1 MTESNPKKFNL
12 SWLGIALIVIGF
24 AEFVFVY
31 LLQDKAALTS
41 SIYTYYQSEYYVHLS
56 KFEIPWINFRFE
68 YPPLA
73 AYVLLFPAFFS
84 GLNVLWVSILRGF
97 STLIFTLLT
106 IRYLNRCEMIPKAI
120 GTLISLSIGFMA
132 VLVPGF
138 YFGLFD
144 WSLVLCNILMALVLF
159 GQAKKSG
166 IEKAFWPLVFLGS
179 SVKLMPLMA
188 APFLLQIKSLRERS
202 NFLSALV
209 VTVLIHVPFL
219 FLGFQNFRLF
229 VSYHRMRSID
239 CLSTYACLL
248 NALERLGGV
257 TIERKWNYGALELT
271 GGPSSFFAKASL
283 PAFVLIL
290 GGLTLLTRNL
300 IKSGLGAKAAFG
312 MYLVA
317 FLAYPA
323 ISKVSQGNYC
333 VWSAATLM
341 CFWLIGYQRQVFVRK
356 TFVGLFLLL
365 AIGWYQDQRFGDFM
379 LPMVPWS
386 MIIVSSVRQ
395 ILTLVIAG
403 YCLKEILAE
412 VPSKD
417 SAVIA

>member
-1 MTESNPKKFNL
+1 MTESSPKKFNL

-24 AEFVFVY
+24 AVFVFVY

-84 GLNVLWVSILRGF
+84 GLSVLWVSILRGL
-97 STLIFTLLT
+97 STLILTLLT
-106 IRYLNRCEMIPKAI
+106 IRYLNRCERIPKEI
-120 GTLISLSIGFMA
+120 QNLTSLSIGIMA

-144 WSLVLCNILMALVLF
+144 WALVLCNMFMALILF
-159 GQAKKSG
+159 GRAKPSG
-166 IEKAFWPLVFLGS
+166 SEKAFWPLVFFGAS
-179 SVKLMPLMA
+179 IKLMPLMA
-188 APFLLQIKSLRERS
+188 APFLLQVKSLREKS
-202 NFLSALV
+202 NFLSMLAI
-209 VTVLIHVPFL
+209 TALIHVPFL
-219 FLGFQNFRLF
+219 LLGFQNFRFF

-248 NALERLGGV
+248 NALERLGKV

-271 GGPSSFFAKASL
+271 GSLSSLFAKVSL

-290 GGLTLLTRNL
+290 GGLALVTRNL
-300 IKSGLGAKAAFG
+300 IKKGLGAKAAFG

-333 VWSAATLM
+333 VWSAVTLI
-341 CFWLIGYQRQVFVRK
+341 CFWLIGYQRQDFVRK

-395 ILTLVIAG
+395 ILTLVLAG

-412 VPSKD
+412 IPSKD
-417 SAVIA
+417 SAVIT